1 MASAQKT
8 ILCISSYEKGFD
20 FLKQC
25 HKLGWRVILLTSN
38 SLAEAPWPKES
49 IDEIYY
55 IPDVEKEWDMK
66 EVLNAVSYLCR
77 TEKINKIVAL
87 DDFDVEK
94 AATLREHLR
103 IPGMGETT
111 VRYFRDKLA
120 MRMKAHEDKIAVPPF
135 IHVLNHNEIND
146 FMEKVEP
153 PYILKPR
160 SQAGA
165 IGMKKCHDKMELWD
179 AVNSLGD
186 EQSYYLVEKFV
197 PGNIYHVDTIIYN
210 SKVEFAVASQY
221 AKPPMEVAHEGRVFC
236 TSLMKKGSKDEKK
249 LLALNEKVLG
259 SMGLK
264 HGVSHTE
271 FIKSEED
278 GKLYFLETSARV
290 GGANIAEMV
299 EAGTGINLWKE
310 WAKLETKPRK
320 YKPPVAKDNYSG
332 ILISL
337 ARQEYPDT
345 SNYDAPEIKWR
356 INKKFHAGLIL
367 ASNDYKKVQAL
378 LSEYTERFYDD
389 FFATQPIKQKPSD

>member
-120 MRMKAHEDKIAVPPF
+120 MRLKAHEDKIAVPPF

>member
-1 MASAQKT
+1 MNADQKT

-20 FLKQC
+20 FIKQC
-25 HKLGWRVILLTSN
+25 SKLGWRVILLTSQ
-38 SLAEAPWPKES
+38 SLSDAPWPKEA

-55 IPDVEKEWDMK
+55 IPDVEKEWNMK
-66 EVLNAVSYLCR
+66 EVIHAVSYLCR
-77 TEKINKIVAL
+77 TEKLNKIVAL

-120 MRMKAHEDKIAVPPF
+120 MRMKANEDKIAVPPF
-135 IHVLNHNEIND
+135 IHVLNHDEIND
-146 FMEKVEP
+146 FLAEVEP
-153 PYILKPR
+153 PYVLKPR

-165 IGMKKCHDKMELWD
+165 IGIKKCYDKLELWN

-186 EQSYYLVEKFV
+186 DQSNYLIEKFV

-210 SKVEFAVASQY
+210 NKVEFAVASKY

-236 TSLMKKGSKDEKK
+236 TSLMKRGSRDEKK
-249 LLALNEKVLG
+249 LLALNEKVLA

-271 FIKSEED
+271 FIESEDD

-290 GGANIAEMV
+290 GGANIADMV

-320 YKPPVAKDNYSG
+320 YKPPVPRNEYSG

-345 SNYDAPEIKWR
+345 SGYSDPEIKWR
-356 INKKFHAGLIL
+356 IKKKYHAGLIV
-367 ASNDYKKVQAL
+367 ADEDYNKVQSL
-378 LSEYTERFYDD
+378 LESYTARFYED
-389 FFATQPIKQKPSD
+389 FFATQPIKEKPTD